1 VILKYTDIGGKK
13 KKIPII
19 SKASHKWR
27 DIATLLSHDANI
39 TSVVE
44 QKCHSDPSECLR
56 QTLAE
61 NFINKK
67 PEDYSQDWDGMIELL
82 DDVGLEA
89 LAEEVK
95 LALSCITSAKYL
107 LCRYQLDL

>member
-1 VILKYTDIGGKK
+1 LGALLILKYTDKGGKK
-13 KKIPII
+13 QKVRII
-19 SKASHKWR
+19 SKASHKWK
-27 DIATLLSHDANI
+27 DIATLLSDDPNV

-44 QKCHSDPSECLR
+44 QKCRGDPSECLKE
-56 QTLAE
+56 TLAE

-95 LALSCITSAKYL
+95 LALSCITSAKVST
-107 LCRYQLDL
+107 